1 MVMFKKVVGLLLG
14 VALIAGCSPDV
25 EEKKPVEQTSGST
38 ANSEL
43 KQRYDEIK
51 ANSTED
57 KINAFNAKGDD
68 DPTLL
73 RDVFLTEMA
82 KALPM
87 LIDDVTLL
95 TEVTANQ
102 NGMLFYQYTIKGIPD
117 DVLEGKSWQQ
127 NMREILNKNYCGK
140 DAGMKMLHEMFPEGI
155 THNYHKSD
163 KLVFTYIVTPAICH

>member
-1 MVMFKKVVGLLLG
+1 MVVFKKAVWLFTGVLLM
-14 VALIAGCSPDV
+14 AGCSPDV
-25 EEKKPVEQTSGST
+25 DEKTNIEPPSKST

-57 KINAFNAKGDD
+57 KINAFKAKGDD

-73 RDVFLTEMA
+73 RGIFLSEMA
-82 KALPM
+82 KSLPM

-95 TEVTANQ
+95 TEVTAK

-117 DVLEGKSWQQ
+117 SVLEGDSWQQ
-127 NMREILNKNYCGK
+127 NMREVLNHNYCGK
-140 DAGMKMLHEMFPEGI
+140 DAGMDVLHEMFPEGI
-155 THNYHKSD
+155 THNYHKSN
-163 KLVFTYIVTPAICH
+163 KLIFTYVVAPVICQ

>member
-1 MVMFKKVVGLLLG
+1 MFMFRKVVGLFLG
-14 VALIAGCSPDV
+14 VVLIAGCSPDV
-25 EEKKPVEQTSGST
+25 EEKKPVEQPSATT

-43 KQRYDEIK
+43 QQRYDEIK
-51 ANSTED
+51 ANSTEE

-73 RDVFLTEMA
+73 RDVFLSEMA
-82 KALPM
+82 KSLPM

-95 TEVTANQ
+95 TEVTAK

-117 DVLEGKSWQQ
+117 KVLEGESWQQ
-127 NMREILNKNYCGK
+127 NMREILDKNYCGK

>member
-1 MVMFKKVVGLLLG
+1 MFKKVVGLLLG
-14 VALIAGCSPDV
+14 AVLIAGCSPDV
-25 EEKKPVEQTSGST
+25 EEKKPVEQTSGTT

-51 ANSTED
+51 ANSTEE

-102 NGMLFYQYTIKGIPD
+102 NGMLFYQYTIRGI
-117 DVLEGKSWQQ
+117 L
-127 NMREILNKNYCGK
+127 M
-140 DAGMKMLHEMFPEGI
+140 MF
-155 THNYHKSD
+155 
-163 KLVFTYIVTPAICH
+163 